1 MAGRVPSKL
10 NCPRSVVTTL
20 PTVTPLRLVPRPYD
34 AAAHATV
41 VVDVHEALLHGT
53 SSSSDA
59 VALGSIDAKF
69 RPPTVTVAPPVCA
82 AFVPQVKE
90 TAGAAQSRNR
100 ARCVPLP

>member
-1 MAGRVPSKL
+1 MS
-10 NCPRSVVTTL
+10 L
-20 PTVTPLRLVPRPYD
+20 PPFATVRLVPPPYD

-41 VVDVHEALLHGT
+41 VADVHEALLHGT
-53 SSSSDA
+53 SSSSET

-90 TAGAAQSRNR
+90 TTGAAQSRNR